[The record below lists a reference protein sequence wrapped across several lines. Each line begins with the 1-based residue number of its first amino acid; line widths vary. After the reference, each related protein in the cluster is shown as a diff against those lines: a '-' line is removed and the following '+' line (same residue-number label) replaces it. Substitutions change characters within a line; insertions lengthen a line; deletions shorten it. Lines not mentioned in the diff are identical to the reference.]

1 MNTLSDSDNLPV
13 NGSLLASIQTP
24 GMSEQDNAAS
34 LDELTRL
41 VETLGSVV
49 CGRFSQKK
57 PGYASP
63 MVFGEGKLIEM
74 ADKVAELKRAGTLVT
89 QVVFDRE
96 LSPLQSRNVEQAIND
111 RLAELKCDHEI
122 QVSDR
127 TGIIIEIFSQHAK
140 TRQARLQI
148 EMARLKYTAPRLR
161 DQLEYHGDRQAGGIG
176 ETPMEL
182 KRRQLRDRLAE
193 LRRELQDLEI
203 ENETRIE
210 KREAQA
216 VAIVGYTN
224 AGKSSLMRG
233 LTESDVY
240 VADKLFATLDVTTRQ
255 MHPSVVPPILVTD
268 TVGFV
273 RFLPHDLVA
282 SFKSSLAEVN
292 HADFLLHVIDA
303 ADPQFRIQ
311 MNTTEEVLQELG
323 AGLGADLGADHQD
336 RQIVFNK
343 IDKLNADQ
351 IALLEKDFPDAWF
364 VSAIN
369 PEQISKLRANII
381 KHFEQSQK
389 RVHALIPFSEAK
401 LVGEIHKVATVIG
414 EDYNESGTIL
424 DFQLRSVDLDR
435 LRSHF
440 PHVSFEER

>member
-1 MNTLSDSDNLPV
+1 VKAKSGSEYHMA
-13 NGSLLASIQTP
+13 NGALLASVQTQ
-24 GMSEQDNAAS
+24 GMSDEENSAS
-34 LDELTRL
+34 LDELERL
-41 VETLGSVV
+41 LESLGAEA
-49 CGRFSQKK
+49 CGRVSQKK
-57 PGYASP
+57 QGYGSS

-74 ADKVAELKRAGTLVT
+74 ANTVIELKAAGTLVN

-96 LSPLQSRNVEQAIND
+96 LSPLQSRNVEQTINN
-111 RLAELKCDHEI
+111 RLAELKCDHEVH
-122 QVSDR
+122 VSDR
-127 TGIIIEIFSQHAK
+127 TGIIIEIFSRHAK
-140 TRQARLQI
+140 TRQSRLQI

-176 ETPMEL
+176 AKGVGETALEL

-193 LRRELQDLEI
+193 LRRELQDLES
-203 ENETRIE
+203 ENETRRE
-210 KREAQA
+210 KRETQA

-233 LTESDVY
+233 LTGSDVY

-255 MHPSVVPPILVTD
+255 MHPPVVPPILVTD

-311 MNTTEEVLQELG
+311 MQATEDVLKELG
-323 AGLGADLGADHQD
+323 AEHQD
-336 RQIVFNK
+336 RKTVFNK

-351 IALLEKDFPDAWF
+351 IAMFEKEFPDAWY
-364 VSAIN
+364 VSAVV
-369 PEQISKLRANII
+369 PAQITELRNKII
-381 KHFEQSQK
+381 RHFEQGQK
-389 RVHALIPFSEAK
+389 RIHAVVPFTEAK
-401 LVGEIHKVATVIG
+401 LVGEIHRVATVVS
-414 EDYNESGTIL
+414 EKYDESGTIL
-424 DFQLRSVDLDR
+424 DFHVRSVDLDR

-440 PHVSFEER
+440 PRVLFEERQSK